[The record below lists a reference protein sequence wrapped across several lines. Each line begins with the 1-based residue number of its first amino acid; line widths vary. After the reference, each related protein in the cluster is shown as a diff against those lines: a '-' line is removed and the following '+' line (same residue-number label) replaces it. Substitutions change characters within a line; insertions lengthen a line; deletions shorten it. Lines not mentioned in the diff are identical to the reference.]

1 VESIKVNDMAGTT
14 QLDAV
19 NTMLSAIGEAPVSSL
34 SSGLIEAEVA
44 ETILN
49 TIDREVQPMG
59 WHFNTELNKSF
70 AQDTN
75 GHIILGTDILRADAT
90 LAADSPNLVQR
101 GLKMYDRTN
110 HTFNVGA
117 STQLDVVVQLNFSDL
132 PEVAKRYI
140 VLKATRVFQDRVVGS
155 NTLHDFQER
164 DEMTALMELKEFD
177 KAADDHNI
185 FDNYDTYSIIDRQGR
200 RTL

>member
-1 VESIKVNDMAGTT
+1 MAGTT

-19 NTMLSAIGEAPVSSL
+19 NIMLSAIGEAPVSSL
-34 SSGLIEAEVA
+34 SSGLIEAEIA

-49 TIDREVQPMG
+49 TVDKEVQSMG

-70 AQDTN
+70 PKDTN
-75 GHIILGTDILRADAT
+75 GEIILSTDILRADST
-90 LAADSPNLVQR
+90 LKANAPNLVQR

-110 HTFNVGA
+110 HTFNVGTDA
-117 STQLDVVVQLNFSDL
+117 SLDVVVQLVFSDV

-140 VLKATRVFQDRVVGS
+140 VLRATRIFQDRVVGS
-155 NTLHDFQER
+155 DTLHSFQQEDENRAFIELR
-164 DEMTALMELKEFD
+164 DFD

-185 FDNYDTYSIIDRQGR
+185 FDNYDTFSIIDRQGR
-200 RTL
+200 RTI

>member
-1 VESIKVNDMAGTT
+1 
-14 QLDAV
+14 
-19 NTMLSAIGEAPVSSL
+19 
-34 SSGLIEAEVA
+34 
-44 ETILN
+44 
-49 TIDREVQPMG
+49 MG

-70 AQDTN
+70 AQDTS
-75 GHIILGTDILRADAT
+75 GQIILPADVLRADAT
-90 LAADSPNLVQR
+90 LAAQSPDLVQR

-110 HTFNVGA
+110 HTFNIGA
-117 STQLDVVVQLNFSDL
+117 STQLDVVVQLVFDDL

-140 VLKATRVFQDRVVGS
+140 VLRSTRMFQDRVVGS

-164 DEMTALMELKEFD
+164 DEAYALMELKEFD